1 MAALRREPTP
11 SFNPRPRAA
20 TSRVHDDAVK
30 LPAFG
35 FVCVHERPLPAGIAC
50 EAEWMADAA
59 HGERAVAH
67 LWQGT
72 PGWVVPRRTT
82 SLPAWAE
89 VAARHGS
96 ALQVRRSG
104 GGLVPQGPGIWNLSL
119 AWPAADAAPADMHAL
134 YAALCTAL
142 AAAFA
147 RLGVSATP
155 QPVQGSFCD
164 GRWNLAVHGR
174 KLVGTAQAWRRFGA
188 VQVVLA
194 HALINVG
201 ADPAALTASANG
213 LEAELGQGR
222 PYRADAL
229 TSLTHEAADIIG
241 LEARTLEV
249 LAEQFARVVP
259 PRAAHQSKESD
270 DGDARIRNGAPRPG

>member
-1 MAALRREPTP
+1 V
-11 SFNPRPRAA
+11 N
-20 TSRVHDDAVK
+20 
-30 LPAFG
+30 LPPFG
-35 FVCVHERPLPAGIAC
+35 FVCVHERPLADGMAR
-50 EAEWMADAA
+50 EADWMAEAA

-67 LWQGT
+67 LWQGM

-82 SLPAWAE
+82 ALPGWAE
-89 VAARHGS
+89 VAARHGA

-104 GGLVPQGPGIWNLSL
+104 GGLVPQGSGIWNLSL
-119 AWPAADAAPADMHAL
+119 AWPAGDATPADMHAI
-134 YAALCTAL
+134 YAALCDAL

-147 RLGVSATP
+147 RLGVTATP

-188 VQVVLA
+188 LQVVLA
-194 HALINVG
+194 HALVIVG
-201 ADPAALTASANG
+201 ADPAALTESANA

-229 TSLTHEAADIIG
+229 TGLAREAPAIPD
-241 LEARTLEV
+241 LEARTLQV

-259 PRAAHQSKESD
+259 RNISKEND
-270 DGDARIRNGAPRPG
+270 DGPA